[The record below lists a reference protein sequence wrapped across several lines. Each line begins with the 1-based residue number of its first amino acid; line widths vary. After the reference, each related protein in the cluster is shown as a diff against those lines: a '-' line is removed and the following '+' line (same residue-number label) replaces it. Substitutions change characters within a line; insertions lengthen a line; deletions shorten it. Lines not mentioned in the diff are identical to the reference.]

1 MTERKKKK
9 NFDDLIRDKSVEGA
23 KSKQSEKTTRKKP
36 RKSSK
41 NVEKTFS
48 DLMGPPPLLS
58 DEDPAQYFALYQ
70 TLRLKLEPR
79 DILEEF
85 YVRQVMDDAW
95 LVIRYRRMN
104 SHILSMAEPTLGD
117 EMRLKIDRYRNV
129 FMGSE
134 ELLDQR
140 DENLI
145 LHNLSQYSCAM
156 QPSDMIAK
164 QFENRIISINLIEGM
179 ISRCLERMRRSHIT
193 LEDFRSFIEDALQS
207 EIIISPTIN
216 DGKIVSERAERN
228 DGGASLP
235 EEVKRFDFDGR

>member
-23 KSKQSEKTTRKKP
+23 KSKKSEKATRKKP
-36 RKSSK
+36 SKSSK
-41 NVEKTFS
+41 NFEKTFS

-85 YVRQVMDDAW
+85 YVRQIMDDAW
-95 LVIRYRRMN
+95 LVMRYRRMN
-104 SHILSMAEPTLGD
+104 SHIINMAEPTLGD
-117 EMRLKIDRYRNV
+117 EMRSKIDRYQNV

-145 LHNLSQYSCAM
+145 LHNLSQYYCAM

-179 ISRCLERMRRSHIT
+179 ISRCLERMR
-193 LEDFRSFIEDALQS
+193 
-207 EIIISPTIN
+207 
-216 DGKIVSERAERN
+216 
-228 DGGASLP
+228 
-235 EEVKRFDFDGR
+235 

>member
-9 NFDDLIRDKSVEGA
+9 NFDDLIRDKSVEGV

-85 YVRQVMDDAW
+85 YVRQIMDDAW

-216 DGKIVSERAERN
+216 DEKIASERAERN

-235 EEVKRFDFDGR
+235 GEVKRFDFDGR